1 MATAGKPAPPL
12 REGGRV
18 LVDQLEIQG
27 VDRIFGVAGESFLP
41 ILDALVD
48 VAIAYVPCRQE
59 GGAAMMAEAY
69 GKLTG
74 RPGICVVTRAPG
86 ATNASAGVHIAH
98 QDSTP
103 LVLLVGQVARG
114 ALDREAFQE
123 VDFRVMFAPLCKWVA
138 QIERAD
144 RIPEYIS
151 RAFHVATAGRP
162 GPVVLALP
170 EDVLAE
176 SVAVRDALPARGAQP
191 RASEAE
197 VRGACERLL
206 AAERPL
212 LVVGGGGWTAEASTD
227 LRAFAQAH
235 DVPVVASF
243 RCQDYLD
250 NDDPIYAGDLGVGP
264 NPALAERVRQSDC
277 LLVVGARMGEI
288 TSRGYTL
295 LDVPVPRQ
303 PLVHVHA
310 DSGELG
316 RVYRPELAINA
327 SAPSFLAA
335 ARALAPPGGSGP
347 TAGMAG
353 GPASAAARRR
363 AWAQAARADY
373 ESWNQPITS
382 PGPLQLAEIVAWLRG
397 ALGPDDIVTN
407 GAGNY
412 TAWLH
417 RFFRY
422 RRYRTQLGP
431 TSGSMGYGLPAA
443 VAASHLHRDR
453 TVVCFAGDG
462 CFLMHGQELATAV
475 QEGLAPITIVI
486 NNQSL
491 GTIRAHQER
500 RYPGRVSGTT
510 LRNPDFAAFARAFG
524 AHGEKVA
531 ATSEFPAAFARA
543 RAAGV
548 PAVIELALDVEVLT
562 PSATLS
568 QIRAAAESKP

>member
-1 MATAGKPAPPL
+1 M
-12 REGGRV
+12 
-18 LVDQLEIQG
+18 D
-27 VDRIFGVAGESFLP
+27 
-41 ILDALVD
+41 
-48 VAIAYVPCRQE
+48 
-59 GGAAMMAEAY
+59 
-69 GKLTG
+69 
-74 RPGICVVTRAPG
+74 
-86 ATNASAGVHIAH
+86 
-98 QDSTP
+98 
-103 LVLLVGQVARG
+103 
-114 ALDREAFQE
+114 
-123 VDFRVMFAPLCKWVA
+123 
-138 QIERAD
+138 
-144 RIPEYIS
+144 
-151 RAFHVATAGRP
+151 
-162 GPVVLALP
+162 
-170 EDVLAE
+170 
-176 SVAVRDALPARGAQP
+176 
-191 RASEAE
+191 
-197 VRGACERLL
+197 
-206 AAERPL
+206 
-212 LVVGGGGWTAEASTD
+212 
-227 LRAFAQAH
+227 
-235 DVPVVASF
+235 
-243 RCQDYLD
+243 
-250 NDDPIYAGDLGVGP
+250 
-264 NPALAERVRQSDC
+264 
-277 LLVVGARMGEI
+277 EI

-295 LDVPVPRQ
+295 LEVPVPRQ

-335 ARALAPPGGSGP
+335 ARALALPAGSAVDGMAAGSGNA
-347 TAGMAG
+347 AG
-353 GPASAAARRR
+353 RRR

-373 ESWNQPITS
+373 ETWNQPVAS

-412 TAWLH
+412 TAWVH

-422 RRYRTQLGP
+422 RRYRTQLAP

-475 QEGLAPITIVI
+475 QHGLAPITIVV

-510 LRNPDFAAFARAFG
+510 LRNPDFAALARAFG
-524 AHGEKVA
+524 GHGEKIGG
-531 ATSEFPAAFARA
+531 TSEFPAAFARA

-568 QIRAAAESKP
+568 QIRAAAESGRQRH